1 MGPVFQAKFVFSIS
15 YHINLYKIKKTS
27 TKIVNAFLLVLTTEE
42 ISKHLVEDL
51 EKIHNYQYQILKIS
65 HYDYCDF
72 SINRKYR
79 IIY

>member
-27 TKIVNAFLLVLTTEE
+27 TKIVNVFLLVLPTEE

-51 EKIHNYQYQILKIS
+51 EKISQLSVSNIKNFTL
-65 HYDYCDF
+65 
-72 SINRKYR
+72 
-79 IIY
+79 